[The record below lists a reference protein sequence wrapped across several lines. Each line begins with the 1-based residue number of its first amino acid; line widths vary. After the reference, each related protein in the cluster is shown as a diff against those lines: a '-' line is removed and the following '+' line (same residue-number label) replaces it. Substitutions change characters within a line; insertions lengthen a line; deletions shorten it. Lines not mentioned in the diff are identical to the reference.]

1 MRWRSQAIEACKN
14 GDYDMAVNSLA
25 AINALLPA
33 GEEPDGSDGFKVE
46 ISTEK
51 YNEIMRERKTIE
63 CNYCKEE
70 CILSNVKQ
78 QDIVLGWEERILS
91 CKESERIWVC
101 TSCGKQN
108 ILDINDIK
116 IRKYQEPF
124 YTKIIP
130 SPPVQERGVRGRNIF
145 PKLFNVWFGIAVAEI
160 ENQIGLYRSKYM
172 AQQDE
177 DEEITGDD

>member
-25 AINALLPA
+25 AINALLPT
-33 GEEPDGSDGFKVE
+33 GEEADGSDGFKVE

-63 CNYCKEE
+63 CPQCKTE

-78 QDIVLGWEERILS
+78 QDLVLVWEEQILAGR
-91 CKESERIWVC
+91 ETQRIWIC
-101 TSCGKQN
+101 TSCGNQN

-130 SPPVQERGVRGRNIF
+130 SPPVQERGVRSRSIF

-160 ENQIGLYRSKYM
+160 ENQIGLYRTQYM
-172 AQQDE
+172 AQMEQE
-177 DEEITGDD
+177 EEITGDD